1 VEPPGGD
8 HDTVSRRVVVRG
20 RVQGVFFRDSC
31 AREARAA
38 GVAGRIRNRS
48 DGAVEA
54 VFEGRR
60 EAVERLVAWCRHG
73 PSQAVVTAVEVSEDS
88 PAGLESFRI
97 Q

>member
-1 VEPPGGD
+1 ML
-8 HDTVSRRVVVRG
+8 G

-38 GVAGRIRNRS
+38 GLTGWIRNRS

-60 EAVERLVAWCRHG
+60 EAVERLVEWCRHG
-73 PSQAVVTAVEVSEDS
+73 PSRAMVTGLDVAEVS